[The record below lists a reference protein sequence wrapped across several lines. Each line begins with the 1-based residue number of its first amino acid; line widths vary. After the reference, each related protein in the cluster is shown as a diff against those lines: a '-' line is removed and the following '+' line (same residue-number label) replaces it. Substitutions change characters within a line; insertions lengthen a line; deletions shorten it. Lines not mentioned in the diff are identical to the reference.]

1 MSDKKRSEKSKSS
14 PVKDNKN
21 VTKKVKLKAKQK
33 KKKIP
38 LEIVRKR
45 KMYSDLLELAIVV
58 AFLFLIISIYV
69 PRAIWDEEEYFEQR
83 SHFYMEN
90 TYDIQNFYKS
100 LTGEYNPDGLW
111 VMQVVNSVRD
121 SLTGDSTYLGEQS
134 IGLNGQDFVVNV
146 PKGYDVDFDTTFG
159 FPMMRRDTIVD
170 TTATLVMYSEDLSR
184 NDTSYVQ
191 KKRLEKFTTDS
202 NFVAVLEEV
211 SSERVEVV
219 NYYDSYMPD
228 SSMYFCPVTQK
239 AYLISIK
246 DEGNAVRVD
255 SPIEETV
262 VRKRYAIFAFKAD
275 NHGFVDD
282 GAKSWDR

>member
-1 MSDKKRSEKSKSS
+1 MSEKNQSELS
-14 PVKDNKN
+14 
-21 VTKKVKLKAKQK
+21 Q
-33 KKKIP
+33 
-38 LEIVRKR
+38 KR
-45 KMYSDLLELAIVV
+45 KMYSDLLEVAIVF

-69 PRAIWDEEEYFEQR
+69 PRAIWDEEEFYEGK

-90 TYDIQNFYKS
+90 MYDAQNFYKS
-100 LTGEYNPDGLW
+100 VMGEYNPDGLW

-134 IGLNGQDFVVNV
+134 ITLNGNTFSVNI

-159 FPMMRRDTIVD
+159 FPMTRRDTISD
-170 TTATLVMYSEDLSR
+170 TTATIVMYSEDLSR
-184 NDTSYVQ
+184 NDTTYIQ
-191 KKRLEKFTTDS
+191 KKRLAQFQADS
-202 NFVAVLEEV
+202 NFVALLEEV
-211 SSERVEVV
+211 ESERVEVV

-228 SSMYFCPVTQK
+228 SSMYFCPVTEK
-239 AYLISIK
+239 PYLISIK
-246 DEGNAVRVD
+246 DEGNTVRVD

-282 GAKSWDR
+282 GTKSWDR

>member
-1 MSDKKRSEKSKSS
+1 MSEKKRSKKPKSAT
-14 PVKDNKN
+14 VKKDKKI
-21 VTKKVKLKAKQK
+21 TKKVELKAKQK

-38 LEIVRKR
+38 SEIVRKR
-45 KMYSDLLELAIVV
+45 KIYSDVLEIGFVV

-69 PRAIWDEEEYFEQR
+69 PRAIWDEEELFEDQSR
-83 SHFYMEN
+83 FYMEN
-90 TYDIQNFYKS
+90 MYDIQNFYKS

-134 IGLNGQDFVVNV
+134 IQLNNQEFSVNV

-159 FPMMRRDTIVD
+159 FPMMRRDTIMD
-170 TTATLVMYSEDLSR
+170 TTATIVMYSEDLSR

-191 KKRLEKFTTDS
+191 KKRLKNFTTDS
-202 NFVAVLEEV
+202 NFVAMLEEV
-211 SSERVEVV
+211 ASERVEVV
-219 NYYDSYMPD
+219 NYYNSYMPD

-246 DEGNAVRVD
+246 DEGNVVRVD

-282 GAKSWDR
+282 GTKSWDR

>member
-1 MSDKKRSEKSKSS
+1 MSEKKRSKKPKSAA
-14 PVKDNKN
+14 VKKDKKI
-21 VTKKVKLKAKQK
+21 TKKVELKAKQK

-38 LEIVRKR
+38 SEIVRKR
-45 KMYSDLLELAIVV
+45 KIYSDVLEIGFVV

-69 PRAIWDEEEYFEQR
+69 PRAIWDEEELFEDQSR
-83 SHFYMEN
+83 FYMEN
-90 TYDIQNFYKS
+90 MYDIQNFYKS

-134 IGLNGQDFVVNV
+134 IQLNNQEFSVNV

-159 FPMMRRDTIVD
+159 FPMMRRDTIMD
-170 TTATLVMYSEDLSR
+170 TTATIVMYSEDLSR

-191 KKRLEKFTTDS
+191 KKRLKNFTTDS
-202 NFVAVLEEV
+202 NFVAMLEEV
-211 SSERVEVV
+211 ASERVEVV
-219 NYYDSYMPD
+219 NYYNSYMPD

-246 DEGNAVRVD
+246 DEGNVVRVD

-282 GAKSWDR
+282 GTKSWDR